1 MLIKVGRQEY
11 SITSEDRFLDNG
23 ACIQLITQKGHFREW
38 RYKNIV
44 LPKREI
50 KRLAKLKRIERP
62 HKYGQG
68 VSVFSVEV

>member
-11 SITSEDRFLDNG
+11 RITSEDRFLDNG
-23 ACIQLITQKGHFREW
+23 ACVQLITQKGPFGKWH
-38 RYKNIV
+38 YKNIV

-68 VSVFSVEV
+68 ISVFSIEL